1 MLAVILAFLLLASLS
16 FFRFT
21 YRQRH
26 TDKTSYILSLIISI
40 GLFIG
45 LIASL

>member
-1 MLAVILAFLLLASLS
+1 MLTIILALLFLASLS

-21 YRQRH
+21 YRQRY
-26 TDKTSYILSLIISI
+26 TDKTSYIFALIISI

-45 LIASL
+45 LIASF

>member
-1 MLAVILAFLLLASLS
+1 MLTIILGFLFLASLS
-16 FFRFT
+16 FFAFT
-21 YRQRH
+21 YRQRD
-26 TDKTSYILSLIISI
+26 TDKTSYIFALVISI

>member
-1 MLAVILAFLLLASLS
+1 MLTVILVFLLLASLS

-26 TDKTSYILSLIISI
+26 SDKTSYIFALIISI